1 VTARFASLSTR
12 AQVALVSG
20 ALVLVLVIGYFALIS
35 PKKSTAAALKHK
47 TAQVQQQ
54 IESNRSTGFTE
65 ALPAV
70 RSASVFSL
78 AKAMPNQLETP
89 NVILQL
95 NQLALESGISF
106 DSISPGGGADASAV
120 ATTPTITTDPFA
132 AEPITVQFT
141 GSYYNLLAFLQR
153 LRNLV
158 RIENGHLDATG
169 RLFDVSNIEFGQPD
183 SPKTFPVVKATLTIN
198 TFVPQ
203 EVQPT
208 VPGSTDTSATGTTTT
223 GTTTTT
229 SNPTS
234 ASPATSGGT
243 S

>member
-1 VTARFASLSTR
+1 VTARFASMSTR
-12 AQVALVSG
+12 AQVALISG
-20 ALVLVLVIGYFALIS
+20 ALLLVLLIGYFALIS
-35 PKKSTAAALKHK
+35 PKRSTAAELKQK
-47 TAQVQQQ
+47 TAAVQQQ
-54 IESNRSTGFTE
+54 IDQNRSAGFKQ

-70 RSASVFSL
+70 RSASVFSV

-95 NQLALESGISF
+95 NQLALDSGISF
-106 DSISPGGGADASAV
+106 DSISPGGGIG
-120 ATTPTITTDPFA
+120 ATAIPTPTSASDPFA
-132 AEPITVQFT
+132 AQPITVQFT
-141 GSYYNLLAFLQR
+141 GSYYNLLAFLLR

-183 SPKTFPVVKATLTIN
+183 SPKVFPVVKATLTIN
-198 TFVPQ
+198 AFVPQ
-203 EVQPT
+203 QAEPAL
-208 VPGSTDTSATGTTTT
+208 PGSTDTSSTATTTT

-229 SNPTS
+229 SNSTS